1 MSGLLLAPFSGA
13 LASTT
18 EADALIEG
26 RHRKRARAKLE
37 PLAAREPSNVRALYL
52 LSRVQAAF
60 GDVDK
65 APAVAER
72 ATTLDPRNADYRFQ
86 VAEVY
91 GRLS

>member
-1 MSGLLLAPFSGA
+1 V
-13 LASTT
+13 
-18 EADALIEG
+18 
-26 RHRKRARAKLE
+26 RAQSWS
-37 PLAAREPSNVRALYL
+37 PYAAREPSNARALYL

-86 VAEVY
+86 WRRST
-91 GRLS
+91 GD